1 MSRHETLIR
10 ELARDLRPVVRL
22 PRLRGIAAAVA
33 GTAGLA
39 AGLYV
44 GVPVL
49 LGGAVEAP
57 GRLEVTIGSS
67 HVVLAA
73 GAVLLALASA
83 VPGRRTLE
91 RVGLAGA
98 CLGAAL
104 VLLSV
109 PAVRE
114 AALAGLGSGAVCA
127 LKATLLALVP
137 AAVLLR
143 FVAAAE
149 PFSPSR
155 TLLFGAVGALSLGAL
170 PVHLACPLEG
180 SLHWLVGHSLAPLTG
195 GVLLFVALRLFY
207 RPVADLLRSD

>member
-1 MSRHETLIR
+1 M
-10 ELARDLRPVVRL
+10 
-22 PRLRGIAAAVA
+22 
-33 GTAGLA
+33 
-39 AGLYV
+39 
-44 GVPVL
+44 GVPGL
-49 LGGAVEAP
+49 LGGALEAP

-73 GAVLLALASA
+73 GALLLALASA

-91 RVGLAGA
+91 RVGLAGT

-104 VLLSV
+104 VLLFAPV
-109 PAVRE
+109 VRE
-114 AALAGLGSGAVCA
+114 ATLAGLGSGAVCA

-170 PVHLACPLEG
+170 PVHLACPIEG

-195 GVLLFVALRLFY
+195 GVLLFVALRLFV
-207 RPVADLLRSD
+207 RPVADLVRAG